1 MWGRQRERGS
11 FPPDILLCWNGT
23 HLFSYSLISCTQTQ
37 AVSQRKA
44 GQSEEDYVTC
54 WMLVTGCLSSIREG
68 TQLSKNDV
76 LRRFQHSSVFQALPL
91 CYILLQTSGHLP
103 HLARLQLQENTQPPL
118 FSHLGPSKGKERKF
132 FFFALSTFLLSPLF
146 YFPFSKN
153 PQTTFAFQSFGFFP
167 Y

>member
-1 MWGRQRERGS
+1 ML
-11 FPPDILLCWNGT
+11 D
-23 HLFSYSLISCTQTQ
+23 
-37 AVSQRKA
+37 AVSA
-44 GQSEEDYVTC
+44 CYIP
-54 WMLVTGCLSSIREG
+54 GCLSSIREG

-91 CYILLQTSGHLP
+91 CYILLKTSGHLP

-132 FFFALSTFLLSPLF
+132 FFFALSTFLLSPFF

-153 PQTTFAFQSFGFFP
+153 PQTTFAFQAFGFFP